1 MPARERKLSYLHQYR
16 KPSAMERIVAAGS
29 YIFPLL
35 GFIFIIITAL
45 MKKEMKPFLKYHIFQ
60 SIFIAFALWILLS
73 GLGFAMHLL
82 SYIPGIKTVVSM
94 ITFFLNM
101 PLFLGFSVVTLVYF
115 LFVLYLVVGALRG
128 SDSFV
133 PWVSNII
140 KANLRGQY

>member
-1 MPARERKLSYLHQYR
+1 MSYLHQYR

-35 GFIFIIITAL
+35 GFVFIIITAL

>member
-1 MPARERKLSYLHQYR
+1 
-16 KPSAMERIVAAGS
+16 
-29 YIFPLL
+29 
-35 GFIFIIITAL
+35 

>member
-1 MPARERKLSYLHQYR
+1 MSYLHQYR

-73 GLGFAMHLL
+73 GLGFAMHFL

>member
-1 MPARERKLSYLHQYR
+1 
-16 KPSAMERIVAAGS
+16 MERIVAAGS